1 LLQDKSN
8 RARKKQGTS
17 RQMPCLLRTLVGNQ
31 FTNFNFKV
39 VAQFADQAGIQPLK
53 IVLTISVEV
62 RSWNVQ
68 VFAYLVFRDTSLL

>member
-1 LLQDKSN
+1 LLIYILLLLQDKSN

-53 IVLTISVEV
+53 IIPAVPVEV
-62 RSWNVQ
+62 SSRNI
-68 VFAYLVFRDTSLL
+68 